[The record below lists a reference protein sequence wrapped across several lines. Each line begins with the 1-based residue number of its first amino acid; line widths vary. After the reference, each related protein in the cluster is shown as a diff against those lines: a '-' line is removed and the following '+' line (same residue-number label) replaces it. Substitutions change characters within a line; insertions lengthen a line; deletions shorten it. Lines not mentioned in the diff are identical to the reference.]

1 MIQLHG
7 KELSFNNINDSNG
20 ALDMLKIF
28 KKIPFKFFKYLKYR
42 TYGLILTH
50 IGLFLTNP
58 SWLWVIISMLSI
70 EHNYNIYK
78 KEDGGTNHLQ
88 LMNEIKNLK
97 LKIEQLE
104 EIHQSQIQTHK
115 LLNLILEKI

>member
-1 MIQLHG
+1 
-7 KELSFNNINDSNG
+7 
-20 ALDMLKIF
+20 MLKIF